1 MIQAHILVIDDNIPV
16 LRSLQL
22 VLKNYFSTVAA
33 VSDPQLIPAIIKEG
47 NVDVVLL
54 DMNFSKGAM
63 DGADGIFW
71 LNRIKRHS
79 HLAYPPAV
87 VLITAFS
94 DVSLAVNSMKE
105 GADDF
110 IQKPWDNAH
119 LVQKIA
125 EAVAKRREAMH
136 PITTNPVAVDTH
148 HPSDT
153 AAPQQ
158 TPSGKSLEEME
169 LEHIR
174 QVVARHGGNMT
185 AAAKALGISR
195 STLYNKLKR

>member
-1 MIQAHILVIDDNIPV
+1 MIQAHILVIDDNILV

-79 HLAYPPAV
+79 HLAYPPSV

-110 IQKPWDNAH
+110 IQKPWDNTH

-125 EAVAKRREAMH
+125 EAIAKRRETMH
-136 PITTNPVAVDTH
+136 LVTANPLADDAH

-153 AAPQQ
+153 APQQ

-174 QVVARHGGNMT
+174 QVVASHGGNMT

>member
-47 NVDVVLL
+47 KVDVVLL

-125 EAVAKRREAMH
+125 EAVVKRRKAMH
-136 PITTNPVAVDTH
+136 PMPESPVADALH
-148 HPSDT
+148 ASDT
-153 AAPQQ
+153 AQQQ
-158 TPSGKSLEEME
+158 TSSGKSLEEME